1 MKTKKY
7 AVDATGKV
15 IPLQAVKPETL
26 PPYSVPLNTKINSP
40 REGAKAKAAAGK
52 DGAAGE
58 DKRKKKVIRVA
69 GSRAI
74 DDDSHFKASNTLATV
89 LSSGEAIAP
98 QAGVALRVGNNTRE
112 GPSLTKDPL
121 KPSRKQYL
129 ARSQQLGASSGA
141 DLRAQSGLAGGPT
154 AFDLEGSEGSL
165 GVGFPDSSFSPTPGG
180 LPQSMHSVR
189 FQDID
194 PLEGGRRVLTQQE
207 QRALQRDQSDEEL
220 GLGPKMTSGQVQTA
234 VLPRPK
240 DPTQVLFDYP
250 TDKTGA
256 PRDRDLPM
264 NQRPPSERKHQ
275 LAPPVGKVSV
285 RQKDGLGSPTG
296 SFAGSVPSVTDRSAL
311 SPSKPQHSQGVVRPV
326 NPALARAML

>member
-7 AVDATGKV
+7 AVDASGKV
-15 IPLQAVKPETL
+15 IPLQAIKPETL

-40 REGAKAKAAAGK
+40 RDGAKAKAAAGK
-52 DGAAGE
+52 ESGE

-74 DDDSHFKASNTLATV
+74 DDDAHFKASNTLATV

-98 QAGVALRVGNNTRE
+98 QAGVALRVGGNTRE
-112 GPSLTKDPL
+112 GPSLSNDPS

-129 ARSQQLGASSGA
+129 ARSQLGASSGA
-141 DLRAQSGLAGGPT
+141 DLRAQSGVAGGPS
-154 AFDLEGSEGSL
+154 ALDLEGSEGSL

-180 LPQSMHSVR
+180 LPQSMMHSVR
-189 FQDID
+189 FQDVD

-240 DPTQVLFDYP
+240 DPSQVLFDYP

-296 SFAGSVPSVTDRSAL
+296 SFAGSVPSVADRSAAL
-311 SPSKPQHSQGVVRPV
+311 SPSKPQQSQGLVRPV
-326 NPALARAML
+326 NPALARAMF